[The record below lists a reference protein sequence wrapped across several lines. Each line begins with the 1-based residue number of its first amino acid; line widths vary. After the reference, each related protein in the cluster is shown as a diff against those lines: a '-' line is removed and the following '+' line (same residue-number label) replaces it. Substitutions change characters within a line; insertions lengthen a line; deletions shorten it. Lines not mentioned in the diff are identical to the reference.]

1 MDVDE
6 ESINVHKSRK
16 FQTSK
21 LISGSYTDTND
32 YNVLSR
38 CERYWVIFILRFLF
52 TDETFLSS
60 DFGLM
65 Y

>member
-38 CERYWVIFILRFLF
+38 CERY
-52 TDETFLSS
+52 
-60 DFGLM
+60 
-65 Y
+65 